1 MPHTRPTSTSPAGP
15 RVRLVHLG
23 SRIGGREIVHR
34 LGERD
39 AGRMNPFA
47 VVAGGRAVGMTTFCD
62 IDQPNRRVEI
72 GYTWLSPTVQ
82 RTAVNTAAKLL
93 GHAFEACDA
102 IAVEFRTH
110 WHNRQS
116 RAAIERLGAKQDGV
130 LRNHRLGPTALCATR
145 SCTRSSRTSGRPSAA
160 ASTSASRAAGPRSA
174 VDDGDELVEEGVERR
189 AAAHDPLH
197 AVALAEH
204 LDELLEHGLERLAV
218 ALREGHHGD
227 DLHTPSPHAID
238 GSATPT
244 AIAVRVAV
252 IPSACGTASASVN
265 AVDDSRSRSSVRST

>member
-1 MPHTRPTSTSPAGP
+1 MLLTDPVVLENDH
-15 RVRLVHLG
+15 VRLEPLDPAHAADLDTA
-23 SRIGGREIVHR
+23 SRGLAYAWYTSVPASATAEIARRV
-34 LGERD
+34 GERD

-82 RTAVNTAAKLL
+82 RTAVNTAAKRLLL

-130 LRNHRLGPTALCATR
+130 LRNHRLGPDGTLRDTVVY
-145 SCTRSSRTSGRPSAA
+145 SILPHEW
-160 ASTSASRAAGPRSA
+160 PA
-174 VDDGDELVEEGVERR
+174 VRR
-189 AAAHDPLH
+189 G
-197 AVALAEH
+197 
-204 LDELLEHGLERLAV
+204 LDERLA
-218 ALREGHHGD
+218 RG
-227 DLHTPSPHAID
+227 
-238 GSATPT
+238 
-244 AIAVRVAV
+244 
-252 IPSACGTASASVN
+252 
-265 AVDDSRSRSSVRST
+265 